1 MRRAAEDMAIGAGAI
16 STPLWLEPASSWL
29 QFLGLLFGLVLII
42 VRIYM
47 TLKERRDGS
56 S

>member
-1 MRRAAEDMAIGAGAI
+1 MRRATEDVVIGAGAI

-42 VRIYM
+42 VRIYK
-47 TLKERRDGS
+47 TLKESQDGPS
-56 S
+56 